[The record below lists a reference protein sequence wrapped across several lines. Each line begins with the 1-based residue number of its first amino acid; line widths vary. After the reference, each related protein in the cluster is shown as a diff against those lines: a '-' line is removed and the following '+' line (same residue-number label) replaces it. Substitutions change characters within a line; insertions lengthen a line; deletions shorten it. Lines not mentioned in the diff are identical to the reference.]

1 MDPEVTRRTKKAKKV
16 IDLFYLKP
24 KVNKKEEML
33 KTNSTIEC
41 SFFSC
46 RCVYFG
52 ATIIVKNEYDSQ
64 RWNIS
69 ENFSSR

>member
-24 KVNKKEEML
+24 KVNKKEEKL

-41 SFFSC
+41 SFF
-46 RCVYFG
+46 FL
-52 ATIIVKNEYDSQ
+52 
-64 RWNIS
+64 
-69 ENFSSR
+69 